1 MRLDK
6 KLCTNCGE
14 HLVADIKICSSC
26 GFDFTKDLE
35 VEMVF
40 PEYLYIQEP
49 EAMVGFEMLSS
60 VYGLEVSD
68 VKKGKMLF
76 GKITPGLELA
86 SELGLDFTE
95 LLIEKDPRGI
105 RVGNDLYIKK

>member
-1 MRLDK
+1 
-6 KLCTNCGE
+6 
-14 HLVADIKICSSC
+14 
-26 GFDFTKDLE
+26 
-35 VEMVF
+35 
-40 PEYLYIQEP
+40 
-49 EAMVGFEMLSS
+49 
-60 VYGLEVSD
+60 
-68 VKKGKMLF
+68 MLF